1 MLGGKCVTLGL
12 AHVTQVLLYGKVS
25 LTSAAVA
32 ETGHLLFPLG
42 VSGVLPGQLGACLHN
57 TEGEK
62 KHMYIYQQ
70 TPKSKHNK
78 PSSSSSSSSPV
89 GEEGDDGEGWVVGV
103 CEDVLEE
110 QVWVA
115 AML

>member
-1 MLGGKCVTLGL
+1 MLGGKCSLRVTLGL

-25 LTSAAVA
+25 LTSAAAA
-32 ETGHLLFPLG
+32 ETGHFLFPLS

-62 KHMYIYQQ
+62 THIHLSTYPEQQ
-70 TPKSKHNK
+70 TQP
-78 PSSSSSSSSPV
+78 SSSSSSSPV
-89 GEEGDDGEGWVVGV
+89 GEKGDDGEGRVMGV
-103 CEDVLEE
+103 CEDVLKE

-115 AML
+115 TML